1 MGPVKG
7 RSRVPKPTPSGPLRY
22 LLDPFGFARDV
33 LRALKEFTL
42 DALPWIALAVGIGIA
57 LLVARRLLLAW
68 RDRRLGE
75 GARRVRILPPPQ
87 VDPEQARLLWMSL
100 HALLRPWW
108 KRLIFGQ
115 PSLGF
120 EVVGR
125 PEEIDVALWVPQ
137 DVPPGMVERAVEV
150 AFPGARTEVTDADPL
165 TELSQ
170 SDGCCLEACEFGLA
184 EPEWFPV
191 GGAAGDESLGLAFA
205 ALTGLGESESAFV
218 QVLARPLTSR
228 ARYRLLRA
236 ARVLRAG
243 GRPGRI
249 SWRVGRGGAGHRPAP
264 DPTIEGDV
272 RAILSKAAF
281 PLWACTLRVAVSS
294 NDREQARGR
303 IHGLAGAFAVF
314 EGRNGFRRRRANRPN
329 RAIARRLMGRRLL
342 LSVPELA
349 QIATVPAA
357 GAVAGLDRAGAKTV
371 APSRTLPSTGMVL
384 GRADHP
390 GVSRPVAI
398 AVEDARHHLHVIGE
412 TGTGKSTLL
421 ANLVLQDA
429 EAGRAAVVID
439 PKGDLVEAILERLP
453 EGCEGRTCVVDPD
466 DRKDAVGLNVLAGSD
481 PDLIVDHVAG
491 VFKRIYEPWWG
502 PRTDDIMRAACL
514 TLAQIP
520 GATLAEVP
528 LLLTDFDWRR
538 AIRERLADVGGLS
551 AFWSWYERL
560 PEPQRAQHIAPLL
573 NKLRAFLLRGPVRAI
588 VGQVR
593 PKRDIESL
601 IDEGGLLLV
610 RVPKGTL
617 GEDTSRLLGAF
628 VIARV
633 WQRCMRRAS
642 LPEEARA
649 DATLYVDETH
659 NYLALPR
666 SFEDLLAE
674 ARGYRLSL
682 VLAHQHMGQLPR
694 DVRDAMGA
702 NARTKV
708 VFTCSPEDALTL
720 ERHFAPDL
728 SDYDLSHLATFQAAC
743 RPCIGGGQAQAF
755 TFRTEALWPGSAA
768 RAEEIRR
775 RSAELFAVPR
785 DEVEEVIESRQLE
798 AVKALLPPTRDDEAR
813 RRSRERSVERSRE
826 RSVDRSS
833 PLDPDARESAGGK
846 P

>member
-1 MGPVKG
+1 MKRSPAPSPAPDGPV
-7 RSRVPKPTPSGPLRY
+7 RY
-22 LLDPFGFARDV
+22 LLDPSALLRDV
-33 LRALKEFTL
+33 LRALKEF
-42 DALPWIALAVGIGIA
+42 AIEGLPWIALVVAIGATVLVGWR
-57 LLVARRLLLAW
+57 VFLAS
-68 RDRRLGE
+68 RDRRLRKD
-75 GARRVRILPPPQ
+75 ARRVRILPPPE
-87 VDPEQARLLWMSL
+87 VDPQQARLLWMSL

-108 KRLIFGQ
+108 KRIVLGQ
-115 PSLGF
+115 PYIGF
-120 EVVGR
+120 EFLGR
-125 PEEIDVALWVPQ
+125 PEEIEVTLWVP
-137 DVPPGMVERAVEV
+137 DGVPIGLVERAVEV
-150 AFPGARTEVTDADPL
+150 AFPGARTAKADTDPL
-165 TELSQ
+165 HELPASGSQ
-170 SDGCCLEACEFGLA
+170 LEACEFRLA
-184 EPEWFPV
+184 EPEWFPI
-191 GGAAGDESLGLAFA
+191 GGEAGDESLSLALA
-205 ALTGLGESESAFV
+205 ALTGLAENESAFV
-218 QVLARPLTSR
+218 QLLALPVTSR
-228 ARYRLLRA
+228 ARYRLIRA

-243 GRPGRI
+243 GRPGRV

-264 DPTIEGDV
+264 DPTVESDV
-272 RAILSKAAF
+272 RAILSKAAS
-281 PLWACTLRVAVSS
+281 PLWACTLRVAVLSE
-294 NDREQARGR
+294 DGEQARGR

-314 EGRNGFRRRRANRPN
+314 EGRNGFRRRRCHRPR
-329 RAIARRLMGRRLL
+329 RAIAGRLTGGRVL

-357 GAVAGLDRAGAKTV
+357 GAVAGLDRAGAKTA
-371 APSRTLPSTGMVL
+371 APSRLLLSTGRVL
-384 GRADHP
+384 GRADHS

-398 AVEDARHHLHVIGE
+398 ATEDARHHLHVVGE

-453 EGCEGRTCVVDPD
+453 AGCEDRTCIVDPD
-466 DRKDAVGLNVLAGSD
+466 DGKDAVGLNVLAGSD
-481 PDLIVDHVAG
+481 PDLVVDHVAG

-528 LLLTDFDWRR
+528 LLLTDLEWRL
-538 AIRERLADVGGLS
+538 AIRERLGEVGGLT
-551 AFWSWYERL
+551 AFWRWYERL
-560 PEPQRAQHIAPLL
+560 PEAQRAQHIAPLL

-588 VGQVR
+588 VGQAT
-593 PKRDIESL
+593 PKRDVESL
-601 IDEGGLLLV
+601 IDDGGLLLV

-628 VIARV
+628 VVARV
-633 WQRCMRRAS
+633 WQRCMQRAA
-642 LPEEARA
+642 LDEEERP

-682 VLAHQHMGQLPR
+682 VLAHQHMGQLTK
-694 DVRDAMGA
+694 DVRDALAA

-708 VFTCSPEDALTL
+708 VFTCSPEDAFVL

-728 SDYDLSHLATFQAAC
+728 SAYDLSHLATFQSAC
-743 RPCIGGGQAQAF
+743 RPCVRGGQGQAF
-755 TFRTEALWPGSAA
+755 TFRTEALPDGSKA
-768 RAEEIRR
+768 RAEAVRR

-785 DEVEEVIESRQLE
+785 GEVEDVIDSRQMG
-798 AVKALLPPTRDDEAR
+798 AVTVLLPPELR
-813 RRSRERSVERSRE
+813 RRSRERSVGRSRE
-826 RSVDRSS
+826 RSPEPSS
-833 PLDPDARESAGGK
+833 PLDPTPRETAGER

>member
-1 MGPVKG
+1 MVGTSD
-7 RSRVPKPTPSGPLRY
+7 RLPKPRGLLRY
-22 LLDPFGFARDV
+22 LLDPSGLARDA
-33 LRALKEFTL
+33 LHALKEVARDRL
-42 DALPWIALAVGIGIA
+42 AWIALAVGIGT
-57 LLVARRLLLAW
+57 VAFVAW
-68 RDRRLGE
+68 RLFLALRNRRLGV
-75 GARRVRILPPPQ
+75 GARRVRVLPPPE
-87 VDPEQARLLWMSL
+87 VDPQRAQLLWMSL

-108 KRLIFGQ
+108 RRLTFGQ
-115 PSLGF
+115 SHLGF

-125 PEEIDVALWVPQ
+125 PEEIDIALWVPR
-137 DVPPGMVERAVEV
+137 DVPPGLVERAVEV
-150 AFPGARTEVTDADPL
+150 AFPGARTEVTHEDPL
-165 TELSQ
+165 ADLARN
-170 SDGCCLEACEFGLA
+170 DGHLEACEFGLA
-184 EPEWFPV
+184 EPAWFPV
-191 GGAAGDESLGLAFA
+191 GGGTREESLDLALA
-205 ALTGLGESESAFV
+205 ALTGLGENESAFV
-218 QVLARPLTSR
+218 QVLARPLTAR
-228 ARYRLLRA
+228 ARHRLLRA
-236 ARVLRAG
+236 ARVLRGG
-243 GRPGRI
+243 GRPGRF
-249 SWRVGRGGAGHRPAP
+249 SWRVGRGGAGSRPAP
-264 DPTIEGDV
+264 DPTVEGDV
-272 RAILSKAAF
+272 RAILSKAAS
-281 PLWACTLRVAVSS
+281 PLWACTVRVAVSS
-294 NDREQARGR
+294 DSREQARGR

-314 EGRNGFRRRRANRPN
+314 EGRNGFRRRRANRSHQ
-329 RAIARRLMGRRLL
+329 AIAKRLMGRLLL

-398 AVEDARHHLHVIGE
+398 AAEDARHHLHMIGE

-429 EAGRAAVVID
+429 AAGRAAVVID

-453 EGCEGRTCVVDPD
+453 EGCEDRTCVVDPD
-466 DRKDAVGLNVLAGSD
+466 DRKDAVGLNVLAGTD

-528 LLLTDFDWRR
+528 LLLTDFEWRR

-560 PEPQRAQHIAPLL
+560 PEQQRAQHIAPLL

-588 VGQVR
+588 VGQVT

-628 VIARV
+628 VVARV

-642 LPEEARA
+642 LAEEDRP

-694 DVRDAMGA
+694 DVRDALGA

-728 SDYDLSHLATFQAAC
+728 SAYDLSHLATFQTAC
-743 RPCIGGGQAQAF
+743 RPCVGGGQAQAF
-755 TFRTEALWPGSAA
+755 TFRTEPLQPGSPA
-768 RAEEIRR
+768 RANEVRR
-775 RSAELFAVPR
+775 RSAERFAIPR
-785 DEVEEVIESRQLE
+785 DEVEEVIEGRQLE
-798 AVKALLPPTRDDEAR
+798 AVKALLPPGRDDEAR
-813 RRSRERSVERSRE
+813 RRSRERSAERSRE
-826 RSVDRSS
+826 RSPERSS
-833 PLDPDARESAGGK
+833 SRGSHLREAPGGR

>member
-1 MGPVKG
+1 MILARDPAKT
-7 RSRVPKPTPSGPLRY
+7 RDLLRF
-22 LLDPFGFARDV
+22 LLDPFGVARDV
-33 LRALKEFTL
+33 VRALKEF
-42 DALPWIALAVGIGIA
+42 ALHRIAWIALAVGIALVLIIA
-57 LLVARRLLLAW
+57 WRVLLAW
-68 RDRRLGE
+68 RSRRLRA
-75 GARRVRILPPPQ
+75 GARRVRVLPPPE
-87 VDPEQARLLWMSL
+87 VDPQQARLLWMSL

-108 KRLIFGQ
+108 KRFVFGQ
-115 PSLGF
+115 PHVGF
-120 EVVGR
+120 EIVGR
-125 PEEIDVALWVPQ
+125 PEEIDVALWVPH
-137 DVPPGMVERAVEV
+137 DVPPGLVERAVEV
-150 AFPGARTEVTDADPL
+150 AFPEARTDITETDPL
-165 TELSQ
+165 SAGVQ
-170 SDGCCLEACEFGLA
+170 HAGHLEACELGFA
-184 EPEWFPV
+184 EPAWFPF
-191 GGAAGDESLGLAFA
+191 GGGGDESLGVALA
-205 ALTGLGESESAFV
+205 ALTGLDEGESALV

-236 ARVLRAG
+236 ARVLRMG
-243 GRPGRI
+243 GRPGRG
-249 SWRVGRGGAGHRPAP
+249 SWRVGRKSARGRPAP

-272 RAILSKAAF
+272 RSILAKAAS
-281 PLWACTLRVAVSS
+281 PLWACTMRVAVRSPS
-294 NDREQARGR
+294 REQARGR

-314 EGRNGFRRRRANRPN
+314 EGRNGLRRRRASGL
-329 RAIARRLMGRRLL
+329 ARTIPSRRMGRLL
-342 LSVPELA
+342 TLSVPELA
-349 QIATVPAA
+349 EIATVPAA
-357 GAVAGLDRAGAKTV
+357 GAVAGRDRAGAKTV
-371 APSRTLPSTGMVL
+371 APSRTLSQSGKML
-384 GRADHP
+384 GLADHP
-390 GVSRPVAI
+390 GVRRPVAI
-398 AVEDARHHLHVIGE
+398 APEDARHHLHVVGE

-429 EAGRAAVVID
+429 AAGRAAVVID
-439 PKGDLVEAILERLP
+439 PKGDLVESILERLP
-453 EGCEGRTCVVDPD
+453 DGCEDRTCVVDPD

-481 PDLIVDHVAG
+481 PDLIVDHVTG

-560 PEPQRAQHIAPLL
+560 PEQQRAQHIAPLL
-573 NKLRAFLLRGPVRAI
+573 NKLRSFLLRGPVHSI
-588 VGQVR
+588 VGQAA

-628 VIARV
+628 VVARV

-642 LPEEARA
+642 IPEQDRA

-682 VLAHQHMGQLPR
+682 VLAHQHMGQLPK
-694 DVRDAMGA
+694 DVRDALGA

-708 VFTCSPEDALTL
+708 VFTCSPEDASAL
-720 ERHFAPDL
+720 ERHFDPDL
-728 SDYDLSHLATFQAAC
+728 SAYDLSHLATYQVAC
-743 RPCIGGGQAQAF
+743 RPCVGGGQAQAF
-755 TFRTEALWPGSAA
+755 TFRTEALRPGSPA
-768 RAEEIRR
+768 RAESVRR
-775 RSAELFAVPR
+775 RSAELFAISR
-785 DEVEEVIESRQLE
+785 DEVEDIIESRQLE
-798 AVKALLPPTRDDEAR
+798 RTRGLLPPRREDGAR
-813 RRSRERSVERSRE
+813 RRSFERSFERSRE
-826 RSVDRSS
+826 RSLERSS
-833 PLDPDARESAGGK
+833 SLDPAPREPAGER

>member
-1 MGPVKG
+1 MAARGPVK
-7 RSRVPKPTPSGPLRY
+7 LRGVFRF
-22 LLDPFGFARDV
+22 LLDPFGVIRDAMH
-33 LRALKEFTL
+33 ALKEF
-42 DALPWIALAVGIGIA
+42 AIERVAWIALGVGIA
-57 LLVARRLLLAW
+57 LVLIACWRMLLARRN
-68 RDRRLGE
+68 RRLRE
-75 GARRVRILPPPQ
+75 GARRIRVLPPPE
-87 VDPEQARLLWMSL
+87 VDPQQARLLWMSL

-108 KRLIFGQ
+108 KRLALGQ
-115 PSLGF
+115 PYIGF
-120 EVVGR
+120 EFMGR
-125 PEEIDVALWVPQ
+125 PEEIEITLWVPE
-137 DVPPGMVERAVEV
+137 DVPSGLVERAVEV
-150 AFPGARTEVTDADPL
+150 AFPGARTQKADTDPL
-165 TELSQ
+165 RDLPERKQ
-170 SDGCCLEACEFGLA
+170 SHLEACEFGFA
-184 EPEWFPV
+184 EPEWFPI
-191 GGAAGDESLGLAFA
+191 GGEAGDESLSLALA
-205 ALTGLGESESAFV
+205 ALTGLGENESAFV
-218 QVLARPLTSR
+218 QLLARPVTSR
-228 ARYRLLRA
+228 ARYGLVRA

-249 SWRVGRGGAGHRPAP
+249 SWRVGRGGAAHRPAP
-264 DPTIEGDV
+264 DPTVEGDV
-272 RAILSKAAF
+272 RSILSKAAS
-281 PLWACTLRVAVSS
+281 PLWACTLRVAVLS
-294 NDREQARGR
+294 DDAEQARGR

-314 EGRNGFRRRRANRPN
+314 EGRNGFRRRRCHRP
-329 RAIARRLMGRRLL
+329 RLAIAGRLTGRPVL

-357 GAVAGLDRAGAKTV
+357 GAVAGLDRAGAKTA
-371 APSRTLPSTGMVL
+371 APSRLLLSTGKVL
-384 GRADHP
+384 GCADHS

-398 AVEDARHHLHVIGE
+398 ATEDARHHLHVVGE

-453 EGCEGRTCVVDPD
+453 GGCEDRTCIVDPD
-466 DRKDAVGLNVLAGSD
+466 DGKDAVGLNVLAGSD
-481 PDLIVDHVAG
+481 PDLVVDHVAG

-528 LLLTDFDWRR
+528 LLLTDIEWRL
-538 AIRERLADVGGLS
+538 AIRERLGEFGGLT
-551 AFWSWYERL
+551 AFWRWYERL
-560 PEPQRAQHIAPLL
+560 PEQQRAQHIAPLL

-588 VGQVR
+588 VGQAT
-593 PKRDIESL
+593 PKRDVESL
-601 IDEGGLLLV
+601 IDDGGLLLV

-628 VIARV
+628 VVARV
-633 WQRCMRRAS
+633 WQRCMQRAS
-642 LPEEARA
+642 LDEEERP

-682 VLAHQHMGQLPR
+682 VLAHQHMGQLTK
-694 DVRDAMGA
+694 DVRDALAA

-708 VFTCSPEDALTL
+708 VFTCSPEDAFIL

-728 SDYDLSHLATFQAAC
+728 SAYDLSHLATFQSAC
-743 RPCIGGGQAQAF
+743 RPCVGGGQGQAF
-755 TFRTEALWPGSAA
+755 TFRTEALPDGSKA
-768 RAEEIRR
+768 RAEEVRK
-775 RSAELFAVPR
+775 RSAALFAVPR
-785 DEVEEVIESRQLE
+785 RDVEDVIDSRQMG
-798 AVKALLPPTRDDEAR
+798 AVNALLPHELR

-826 RSVDRSS
+826 RSPERSS
-833 PLDPDARESAGGK
+833 PLDLTPRETAGER